1 MKDYKNAYCI
11 EGEYFTCPETD
22 SPIIEKEHGE
32 SPEIIPQDLPLSTK
46 DYKKSTMSK
55 KTYKLYEIFS

>member
-1 MKDYKNAYCI
+1 MKDYNNTYCI

-32 SPEIIPQDLPLSTK
+32 SFEIIPQDLPLSTE
-46 DYKKSTMSK
+46 DYKKSTVSK
-55 KTYKLYEIFS
+55 KTYKLYEK